1 MIECIE
7 DRRERLLDV
16 RKVHDPAEMLIYWTR
31 NVDFDTERMA
41 VNARALV
48 TGRYEWQAVRCLD
61 LECLEQIHAAP
72 LQKLA
77 RVGEPGNKVVAR
89 GGIEPPTS
97 AL

>member
-16 RKVHDPAEMLIYWTR
+16 SKVHDPAEMLIHRTR

-41 VNARALV
+41 VDARALV
-48 TGRYEWQAVRCLD
+48 AGRHERQAVRCLD

-72 LQKLA
+72 L
-77 RVGEPGNKVVAR
+77 RTN
-89 GGIEPPTS
+89 T
-97 AL
+97 